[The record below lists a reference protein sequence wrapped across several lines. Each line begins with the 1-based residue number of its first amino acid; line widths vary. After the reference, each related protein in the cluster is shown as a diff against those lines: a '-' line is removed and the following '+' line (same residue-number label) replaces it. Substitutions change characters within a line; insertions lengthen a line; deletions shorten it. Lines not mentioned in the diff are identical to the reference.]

1 MLVGVCRIEI
11 FLSEADSLKA
21 KRMVTTSLKSRIR
34 SKFNVAVA
42 EIANQEKWQ
51 RLSLGVAL
59 ISTERKMID
68 ATITRVMA
76 LIERDGRVEI
86 LEHLVELY

>member
-1 MLVGVCRIEI
+1 MLVGVCRIEL
-11 FLSEADSLKA
+11 FLSDGDSLKA
-21 KRMVTTSLKSRIR
+21 KRMVLASLKGRIR
-34 SKFNVAVA
+34 SRFNVAVA
-42 EIANQEKWQ
+42 EIANQDKWQ

-68 ATITRVMA
+68 ATVSRVMS
-76 LIERDGRVEI
+76 LIETDDRVEI